1 MKLSKRALAVY
12 KAAST
17 DERRYAMTGVLVE
30 PDGAMVATDGNILVK
45 VTPAPGESVEEP
57 VPTPVI
63 LPAKAA
69 EAILK
74 AIPRTP
80 RYRTELGAELEV
92 AQTNPPSSV
101 AVVTI
106 GQDTSTPQ
114 TLRFEKI
121 NGDYPNYRNV
131 FPTED
136 FPVWAEYNVEV
147 MLKLLNTIKAC
158 GVEVFKFELRD
169 ATSVARVTA
178 TRPDGEK
185 VEGLIMPCRIK

>member
-17 DERRYAMTGVLVE
+17 DERRYAITGVLVDT
-30 PDGAMVATDGNILVK
+30 DGAMVASDGNILVK
-45 VTPAPGESVEEP
+45 VTPAPGESVAEP
-57 VPTPVI
+57 TLTPVI

-69 EAILK
+69 EAIIK
-74 AIPRTP
+74 AIPRKP
-80 RYRTELGAELEV
+80 RYGMEPGADLEV

-136 FPVWAEYNVEV
+136 FPVWAGYNVEV

-158 GVEVFKFELRD
+158 GVEAFKFELRD
-169 ATSVARVTA
+169 ATSTARVTA
-178 TRPDGEK
+178 TGPDGEK
-185 VEGLIMPCRIK
+185 VEGLIMPCRIE